1 MPIKVAADIVISNA
15 KELQNIASLDTATSN
30 SVNDDIVARN
40 NKLVVKDATGAVVKE
55 IYGAEDRS

>member
-1 MPIKVAADIVISNA
+1 MPIKVADDIVISNA
-15 KELQNIASLDTATSN
+15 KALQNITDLDTTTSN

-40 NKLVVKDATGAVVKE
+40 NKLVIKDANGTVVKE